1 MHRVCDRKFS
11 RNAVARMLAYISFE
25 NKEFSSQVIK
35 DLLAKIEA
43 ADFDELNS
51 LRRPL
56 LQMALLEDE
65 NFMERVKKIIS
76 TLLECLR

>member
-1 MHRVCDRKFS
+1 
-11 RNAVARMLAYISFE
+11 MLAYISFE